1 MPIFEYKCGD
11 CGKVFE
17 NLELPGSEKKE
28 PLCPACN
35 GANVARLI
43 SAPFLPS
50 AVGKPA
56 NDDLHTHT
64 PCCGSSSESQGCTPG
79 SCCGANKEN

>member
-1 MPIFEYKCGD
+1 MPIFEFKCED
-11 CGKVFE
+11 CGKAFE
-17 NLELPGSEKKE
+17 FLELPGSVKKE
-28 PLCPACN
+28 PLCPECSSKKL
-35 GANVARLI
+35 VKLI

-56 NDDLHTHT
+56 NDDLHT
-64 PCCGSSSESQGCTPG
+64 PCCGSSSESKGCTPG